1 MSPYPITFLTA
12 VALDS
17 CNWQSGESQANA
29 RRWTLS
35 SGAYSFKGLVARIR
49 DLQLFDGQGTLGTRN
64 QHAIRT
70 GHCTFACG
78 FYHGVRHFAKLQN
91 RLLLL
96 SV

>member
-49 DLQLFDGQGTLGTRN
+49 DL
-64 QHAIRT
+64 
-70 GHCTFACG
+70 
-78 FYHGVRHFAKLQN
+78 
-91 RLLLL
+91 
-96 SV
+96 